1 MTFLEYSQIMREHG
15 IGELSFLYDDKQY
28 WIDMEY
34 YGLNLYYIVYDGDSD
49 TSFDHLDDLF
59 DTKIF
64 NGKSLED
71 IWSEVEILEI
81 DGVSLE
87 KYDVDTCS
95 FDYVA
100 YIKEQGEMQWS
111 CSLGRKK
118 SFFIQ
123 LN

>member
-34 YGLNLYYIVYDGDSD
+34 YGLNLSYIVYDGDSD

-87 KYDVDTCS
+87 NTMLTLVRL
-95 FDYVA
+95 
-100 YIKEQGEMQWS
+100 IM
-111 CSLGRKK
+111 
-118 SFFIQ
+118 
-123 LN
+123 